1 MAGDLLLCLR
11 PLNSPQVFSMKAK
24 RAGLVLSVALVLNPL
39 PGMAAAQQEPPSQQP
54 QATPSQTAQ
63 PGSNPA
69 KTTTIFG
76 KIIKQSG
83 TYVLVESASK
93 EHYALDDQ
101 KTAKKYNG
109 RAVYITGTV
118 DVGSKSVHVQTIEAA
133 A

>member
-1 MAGDLLLCLR
+1 VICFFVLR
-11 PLNSPQVFSMKAK
+11 PLNSPQVLSMKAK
-24 RAGLVLSVALVLNPL
+24 RAGLALSVALALNLL
-39 PGMAAAQQEPPSQQP
+39 PGAAGAQQGQQSQQP
-54 QATPSQTAQ
+54 QTTPSQTAQ

-93 EHYALDDQ
+93 EHYSLDDQ
-101 KTAKKYNG
+101 KTAKKYAG
-109 RAVYITGTV
+109 RAVFITGTM
-118 DVGSKSVHVQTIEAA
+118 DVASKSIHVQTIEAA

>member
-1 MAGDLLLCLR
+1 
-11 PLNSPQVFSMKAK
+11 MKAK
-24 RAGLVLSVALVLNPL
+24 RAGLVLSVALALTL
-39 PGMAAAQQEPPSQQP
+39 FRGMTAAQQEPQSQQP
-54 QATPSQTAQ
+54 QATPSPSAQ
-63 PGSNPA
+63 PASNP

-93 EHYALDDQ
+93 EHYTLDDQ
-101 KTAKKYNG
+101 KTAKKYHG

-118 DVGSKSVHVQTIEAA
+118 DVGSKNVHVQTIEAA

>member
-1 MAGDLLLCLR
+1 
-11 PLNSPQVFSMKAK
+11 MKAN
-24 RAGLVLSVALVLNPL
+24 RAGVVLSVALALNLL
-39 PGMAAAQQEPPSQQP
+39 PASAGAQPEQQSQP
-54 QATPSQTAQ
+54 QQTTPPPATQ
-63 PGSNPA
+63 PASNSA

-76 KIIKQSG
+76 KIVKQSG

-93 EHYALDDQ
+93 EHYSLDDQ

-118 DVGSKSVHVQTIEAA
+118 DVGSRSVHVQTIEAA

>member
-1 MAGDLLLCLR
+1 
-11 PLNSPQVFSMKAK
+11 MKAK
-24 RAGLVLSVALVLNPL
+24 RAGLVLSVALALNLL
-39 PGMAAAQQEPPSQQP
+39 PGIVAAQQEQQP
-54 QATPSQTAQ
+54 PATPSQAAQ
-63 PGSNPA
+63 PGGNPA

-83 TYVLVESASK
+83 MYVLVESASK
-93 EHYALDDQ
+93 EHYSLDDQ

-118 DVGSKSVHVQTIEAA
+118 DVGSKSIHVQTIEAA